1 MRDKRRK
8 TPGISLSAAGRH
20 TCLAPGHAGTGKAG
34 TPFWRRTDRHN
45 APRKAPLWSALSSL
59 LLLWLGVGGTVF
71 AVITGFDLPVGRG
84 AVALSCAAVPAVV
97 WFLALPLRAA
107 RLLRLPALLLGAAL
121 LASAG
126 ENALRGAVLT
136 AQNITQA
143 YHAYFP
149 AVPVWFSDVPMTL
162 ENRSAMLDDKRTY
175 VRMRGMV
182 LLACNAQWAGPE
194 QVMEMLER
202 YLAHITDEKAAAAR
216 WCVQRL
222 PQFAA
227 ACPGCFP
234 RARQA
239 LLCADLSRYS
249 ESMASL
255 LERDIRAALKR
266 LPEK

>member
-1 MRDKRRK
+1 MK
-8 TPGISLSAAGRH
+8 S
-20 TCLAPGHAGTGKAG
+20 
-34 TPFWRRTDRHN
+34 
-45 APRKAPLWSALSSL
+45 
-59 LLLWLGVGGTVF
+59 
-71 AVITGFDLPVGRG
+71 
-84 AVALSCAAVPAVV
+84 
-97 WFLALPLRAA
+97 FLILF
-107 RLLRLPALLLGAAL
+107 
-121 LASAG
+121 
-126 ENALRGAVLT
+126 EK
-136 AQNITQA
+136 QQ
-143 YHAYFP
+143 
-149 AVPVWFSDVPMTL
+149 
-162 ENRSAMLDDKRTY
+162 
-175 VRMRGMV
+175 RGMV

>member
-1 MRDKRRK
+1 MEHEQIAAQVKKLTGKNNDAAYAALC
-8 TPGISLSAAGRH
+8 TLEAESEASAAV
-20 TCLAPGHAGTGKAG
+20 CA
-34 TPFWRRTDRHN
+34 FWD
-45 APRKAPLWSALSSL
+45 A
-59 LLLWLGVGGTVF
+59 F
-71 AVITGFDLPVGRG
+71 A
-84 AVALSCAAVPAVV
+84 
-97 WFLALPLRAA
+97 
-107 RLLRLPALLLGAAL
+107 
-121 LASAG
+121 
-126 ENALRGAVLT
+126 
-136 AQNITQA
+136 
-143 YHAYFP
+143 
-149 AVPVWFSDVPMTL
+149 
-162 ENRSAMLDDKRTY
+162 AMLDDKRTY

-222 PQFAA
+222 PLFAA
-227 ACPGCFP
+227 AG
-234 RARQA
+234 RSARQA

>member
-1 MRDKRRK
+1 MPANARPDGRKRAGRCAVFGKNGSYACIDRK
-8 TPGISLSAAGRH
+8 KKGEGFGMEHEQIAAQVKKLTGKNNDAAYAALCTLEAESEASAAV
-20 TCLAPGHAGTGKAG
+20 CV
-34 TPFWRRTDRHN
+34 FWD
-45 APRKAPLWSALSSL
+45 A
-59 LLLWLGVGGTVF
+59 F
-71 AVITGFDLPVGRG
+71 A
-84 AVALSCAAVPAVV
+84 
-97 WFLALPLRAA
+97 
-107 RLLRLPALLLGAAL
+107 
-121 LASAG
+121 
-126 ENALRGAVLT
+126 
-136 AQNITQA
+136 
-143 YHAYFP
+143 
-149 AVPVWFSDVPMTL
+149 
-162 ENRSAMLDDKRTY
+162 AMLDDKRTY

>member
-1 MRDKRRK
+1 MEHEQIAAQVKKLTGKNNDAAYAALC
-8 TPGISLSAAGRH
+8 TLEAESEASAAV
-20 TCLAPGHAGTGKAG
+20 CA
-34 TPFWRRTDRHN
+34 FWD
-45 APRKAPLWSALSSL
+45 A
-59 LLLWLGVGGTVF
+59 F
-71 AVITGFDLPVGRG
+71 A
-84 AVALSCAAVPAVV
+84 
-97 WFLALPLRAA
+97 
-107 RLLRLPALLLGAAL
+107 
-121 LASAG
+121 
-126 ENALRGAVLT
+126 
-136 AQNITQA
+136 
-143 YHAYFP
+143 
-149 AVPVWFSDVPMTL
+149 
-162 ENRSAMLDDKRTY
+162 AMLDDKRTY

-255 LERDIRAALKR
+255 LERDSRAALKR

>member
-1 MRDKRRK
+1 MEHEQIAAQVKKLTGKNNDAAYAALC
-8 TPGISLSAAGRH
+8 TLEAESEASAAV
-20 TCLAPGHAGTGKAG
+20 CV
-34 TPFWRRTDRHN
+34 FWD
-45 APRKAPLWSALSSL
+45 A
-59 LLLWLGVGGTVF
+59 F
-71 AVITGFDLPVGRG
+71 A
-84 AVALSCAAVPAVV
+84 
-97 WFLALPLRAA
+97 
-107 RLLRLPALLLGAAL
+107 
-121 LASAG
+121 
-126 ENALRGAVLT
+126 
-136 AQNITQA
+136 
-143 YHAYFP
+143 
-149 AVPVWFSDVPMTL
+149 
-162 ENRSAMLDDKRTY
+162 AMLDDKRTY

-227 ACPGCFP
+227 A
-234 RARQA
+234 RQA

>member
-1 MRDKRRK
+1 MEHEQIAAQVKKLTEKNNDAAYAALC
-8 TPGISLSAAGRH
+8 TLEAESEASAAV
-20 TCLAPGHAGTGKAG
+20 CA
-34 TPFWRRTDRHN
+34 FWD
-45 APRKAPLWSALSSL
+45 A
-59 LLLWLGVGGTVF
+59 F
-71 AVITGFDLPVGRG
+71 A
-84 AVALSCAAVPAVV
+84 
-97 WFLALPLRAA
+97 
-107 RLLRLPALLLGAAL
+107 
-121 LASAG
+121 
-126 ENALRGAVLT
+126 
-136 AQNITQA
+136 
-143 YHAYFP
+143 
-149 AVPVWFSDVPMTL
+149 
-162 ENRSAMLDDKRTY
+162 AMLDDKRTY

-202 YLAHITDEKAAAAR
+202 YLAHITDEKGAAAR